1 MICSLRARW
10 AFLLA
15 RKSFMKSPNSRIQRE
30 KGRTDTTYLLKCDIL
45 ISTYENRY
53 LCIFTLEPEWE
64 SGTHWKVGQ
73 ENRKV
78 VALEPLL
85 TGSPDVKLSQLE
97 QTHSVLSSHSQHLTC
112 LPYIM
117 VKGEF
122 LCFHR
127 YYEIEPAWKAWGC
140 KICLPLVTLI
150 CLTLTYFA
158 LLCLTL
164 PYFALLS
171 LILALLSLN

>member
-1 MICSLRARW
+1 MHISHLSLALKWFAPIERDEPSYW
-10 AFLLA
+10 LA
-15 RKSFMKSPNSRIQRE
+15 WKSFMKSPNSRVQRE
-30 KGRTDTTYLLKCDIL
+30 KGNWHYLSTDMWYLDIYF
-45 ISTYENRY
+45 TYENRY
-53 LCIFTLEPEWE
+53 LSIFTLELEWE

-97 QTHSVLSSHSQHLTC
+97 LTHSVLSSHSQHLTC

-127 YYEIEPAWKAWGC
+127 FSAKA
-140 KICLPLVTLI
+140 
-150 CLTLTYFA
+150 A
-158 LLCLTL
+158 L
-164 PYFALLS
+164 
-171 LILALLSLN
+171 